1 MTNRENSEQPHSSSG
16 PENDDVPLWYA
27 LAMFIS
33 EDTSTSLPKIDKITD
48 KILRENAKYFEEI
61 RVPSRVLF
69 AFSIALLSYAL
80 WVFLS
85 THTLAN
91 LSLGGSVL
99 FISASIGLSYFW
111 HRVQYGKKLWPDEPV
126 KVPHDTDQ
134 LIDEF
139 IAILQKPQA
148 NGKSIA
154 YYRSRFAK
162 EQVFIDRRQFF
173 GALRYLLFSE
183 RPKARSAVTDFWNG
197 LAAPANIYIHQ
208 LELNR
213 IVASRRGSPSQGLGT
228 DQMSVPVTS
237 QRRRS
242 PGRTREYPYDEVKA
256 RLLETPESRKIDLSD
271 RETALE
277 KIKELFHR
285 LLQKRPNQRPSKK
298 DNYARKD
305 YIKHSDVEEL
315 YEELKKIPKS

>member
-1 MTNRENSEQPHSSSG
+1 MTNQENAEQPRSSWG

-27 LAMFIS
+27 LAMFMA
-33 EDTSTSLPKIDKITD
+33 EDINASLTQIDKITD

-69 AFSIALLSYAL
+69 VFSIALLSYAL

-85 THTLAN
+85 THTLAG
-91 LSLGGSVL
+91 LSIGGAAL
-99 FISASIGLSYFW
+99 FMIASIGLSYFW

-126 KVPHDTDQ
+126 NVPHHTNQ
-134 LIDEF
+134 FIDEF
-139 IAILQKPQA
+139 ISILQKPQA

-162 EQVFIDRRQFF
+162 ERVFIDRRQFF

-197 LAAPANIYIHQ
+197 LPAPADVYIHQ
-208 LELNR
+208 LDLNR
-213 IVASRRGSPSQGLGT
+213 IVASRRVNPGQGLGAG
-228 DQMSVPVTS
+228 QMSVPAKS
-237 QRRRS
+237 KRRPS

-256 RLLETPESRKIDLSD
+256 GLLQNPEIKKIDLSD
-271 RETALE
+271 RETALK
-277 KIKELFHR
+277 KIKVLFHR
-285 LLQKRPNQRPSKK
+285 LLQKQPNQRPGKK
-298 DNYARKD
+298 ANRARKD
-305 YIKHSDVEEL
+305 YIKLSDVEEL
-315 YEELKKIPKS
+315 YDELKKIPKS